1 MPNPFEVMTDVNLFC
16 GANQP
21 GWGDSGNSNHL
32 ILTELKLPSF
42 EERYVDWRPGG
53 ANVAIEVDVQ
63 MMRPQASFTM
73 VGITPQVMKL
83 LRPTTMLQT
92 YFTAYGVI
100 RDLVT
105 LEAHQAVAIMCGRL
119 GRTEPANFRREEVLH
134 TTYAI
139 RGMTYYRLWVA
150 GFNQDTGVEEVDQIY
165 YWDFMT
171 NTFLVGGV

>member
-16 GANQP
+16 GATP
-21 GWGDSGNSNHL
+21 DRGNSNHL

-53 ANVAIEVDVQ
+53 ANIAVEIDVQ
-63 MMRPQASFTM
+63 MQRLQATFTT
-73 VGITPQVMKL
+73 VGMSRQILKL
-83 LRPTTMLQT
+83 LRPVVGTST

-100 RDLVT
+100 RDMVT
-105 LEAHQAVAIMCGRL
+105 LVPQQAVAIMFGRL
-119 GRTEPANFRREEVLH
+119 GRAEPSNFRREEVLH

-139 RGMTYYRLWVA
+139 RGLMYYRLVVA
-150 GFNQDTGVEEVDQIY
+150 GYNQDTGVEESDEIY
-165 YWDFMT
+165 NWDFMT